1 MRRLRAIQELSELG
15 SGFKLAIQDLEI
27 RGAGNLLGPSQS
39 GHIAAV
45 GFELYTQLMEKAVRE
60 LKGEAVTEEITPE
73 IHFHL
78 PAFIPEAY
86 VEDPGERLSLYRRL
100 SLSHSDEEVETIREE
115 LIDRFGKIPKEV
127 NHLLEVIK
135 VKILLTRLSI
145 KRFEETPS
153 QFVLTFDESTKVSPH
168 RVVDFVHQGEGKYRL
183 TPDSKLVIEGWP
195 DVRQD
200 PFGAAKK
207 LLQALA

>member
-1 MRRLRAIQELSELG
+1 M
-15 SGFKLAIQDLEI
+15 
-27 RGAGNLLGPSQS
+27 
-39 GHIAAV
+39 

-60 LKGEAVTEEITPE
+60 LKGEDIVEEITPE

-86 VEDPGERLSLYRRL
+86 VDDPGERLSLYRKL
-100 SLSHSDEEVETIREE
+100 SLSRSDEEVERTRDE
-115 LIDRFGKIPKEV
+115 LIDRFGKIPMEV
-127 NHLLEVIK
+127 DHLLEVIK
-135 VKILLTRLSI
+135 VKILLTGMAI
-145 KRFEETPS
+145 KKYEETPS
-153 QFVLTFDESTKVSPH
+153 QIVLTFDESTRVSPQ
-168 RVVDFVHQGEGKYRL
+168 RVVDFVHQGEGKYRF

-195 DVRQD
+195 DARRD